1 MTKKLYST
9 ELIEQMSRGNK
20 DFVKQVLEVFTE
32 DGVAS
37 LNAIQEGISQSDH
50 EKIKSEAHSL
60 KSSIKLLKIE
70 KILCVILEI
79 EKKAEKQQD
88 INQIKTLFK
97 RLEKT
102 LLLTIEQ
109 IKAEIG
115 AQ

>member
-1 MTKKLYST
+1 MKLYST

-32 DGVAS
+32 DGVNS
-37 LNAIQEGISQSDH
+37 LNAIKEGITQSDH

-70 KILCVILEI
+70 KILCIILEI
-79 EKKAEKQQD
+79 EKKAEKQDSIDKIQP
-88 INQIKTLFK
+88 LFEK
-97 RLEKT
+97 LEKT
-102 LLLTIEQ
+102 LLLAIEQ

>member
-20 DFVKQVLEVFTE
+20 DFVKQVLEVFVE
-32 DGVAS
+32 DGVNS
-37 LNAIQEGISQSDH
+37 LDAIQEGITRSDH

-70 KILCVILEI
+70 KILCIILEI
-79 EKKAEKQQD
+79 EKKAENQHSID
-88 INQIKTLFK
+88 QIKALFEK
-97 RLEKT
+97 LEKT